1 MFAALF
7 VARVAFEYPD
17 DPLEPLYAL
26 PVVLVAIAF
35 GRGPGLLAGCVALAL
50 GIMQRRVNGLEVDA
64 WIVVS
69 RTATYVVLG
78 VVLGHYAGRGRRTR
92 RSLEESEDGYQALLE
107 RVPAIVYTAEYG
119 PEGAWSYVSP
129 GIESILGYSV
139 EEWIGRPEAWYQR
152 LHPEDREQA
161 LAAEERSGTT
171 GESLDSEYR
180 MIARDGRVMWFR
192 DQATVVHDE
201 QGRPVA
207 MQGVM
212 LDITSRKRAEDEL
225 ELRYAVQKRLAEA
238 ASLNEGLEGVLKTVA
253 ARFNWELGAFW
264 VVDDHEDVLRLTDLW
279 HGDGVDG
286 EAFERSS
293 RALRLARGEGLPGR
307 AWSSGDPIW
316 IEDVQKND
324 KFLRPDAAKACGLRG
339 AVAFPATAGNHVRG
353 VLEFFGR
360 EPRSADPEVL
370 ALLPAVSAQVA
381 NFVATQAALE
391 EHRGRFQAVLD
402 NAPATVY
409 AKDAQGRYLFV
420 NRRFEQVIGIPCD
433 EVVGQT
439 ARDLFGS
446 EVAQRLAANDAR
458 VFETDGQIEVEEV
471 VPLADGIHT
480 YLSVK
485 FPLRDGAGSAYA
497 VCGIST
503 DVTELKRVQ
512 QELDEREELERSNR
526 AKSAFLSRVSHEL
539 RTPLNAILGFGQ
551 VLEVDSLNDRQRNS
565 VDQIMKGGRHLL
577 ELVND
582 LLEISRIESGELG
595 VSLGVV
601 DLAEV
606 VHDIALL
613 VDPLAGEQGVSIMSR
628 ADPSLPYVL
637 ADEQRVKQ
645 VVLNLLSNA
654 IKYNRHGGGVDLHV
668 HVPRD
673 GRVAVRITDTGHGI
687 AEEDFERLF
696 SPFDRL
702 GAEQTSV
709 EGTGLGLALSKLMV
723 EAMEGRLDV
732 QSLPGVGSTFTVE
745 LPAAPPGSDP
755 GRAGESE
762 RKGKALAPSG
772 R

>member
-1 MFAALF
+1 MFAGLF
-7 VARVAFEYPD
+7 LSRVAFEYPT
-17 DPLEPLYAL
+17 DPLEPVYAL
-26 PVVLVAIAF
+26 PVVLLAISL
-35 GRGPGLLAGCVALAL
+35 GRGAGLAAGCVALAL
-50 GIMQRRVNGLEVDA
+50 GIMQRRANGLEVDA
-64 WIVVS
+64 WVVMS
-69 RTATYVVLG
+69 RTATYVLLG
-78 VVLGHYAGRGRRTR
+78 VMLGHYAGRGRRTR
-92 RSLEESEDGYQALLE
+92 RSLEEAEDGYQALLE

-129 GIESILGYSV
+129 RIESILGYSV
-139 EEWIGRPEAWYQR
+139 EEWVDRPEAWYQC

-161 LAAEERSGTT
+161 LGAEERSGIT
-171 GESLDSEYR
+171 GEPLDSEYR
-180 MIARDGRVMWFR
+180 MIARDGRVIWFR

-201 QGRPVA
+201 QGRPVV

-225 ELRYAVQKRLAEA
+225 ELRYVVQTRLAEA

-264 VVDDHEDVLRLTDLW
+264 VLDDHDDALRLTDMW
-279 HGDGVDG
+279 HAEGVDG
-286 EAFERSS
+286 ESFERSS
-293 RALRLARGEGLPGR
+293 RALRLGQGEGLPGQ
-307 AWSSGDPIW
+307 AWSSADPIW
-316 IEDVQKND
+316 VEDVLKYD
-324 KFLRPDAAKACGLRG
+324 KFKRVEAAEACGLRG
-339 AVAFPATAGNHVRG
+339 AVAFSATAGNQVRG
-353 VLEFFGR
+353 VLEFFSR
-360 EPRSADPEVL
+360 EPRRADPEVL

-402 NAPATVY
+402 NAPAVVY
-409 AKDAQGRYLFV
+409 AKDTQGRYLFV
-420 NRRFEQVIGIPCD
+420 NRRFEQVLGVPCE
-433 EVVGQT
+433 EVVGQM

-446 EVAQRLAANDAR
+446 EVAQKLSANDAR
-458 VFETDGQIEVEEV
+458 VFELDGQIEVEEI
-471 VPLADGIHT
+471 VPLADGDHT
-480 YLSVK
+480 FLSVK
-485 FPLRDGAGSAYA
+485 FPLRDATGSAYA

-512 QELDEREELERSNR
+512 QELDGREELARSNR

-551 VLEVDSLNDRQRNS
+551 VLEVESLNDRQRNS

-582 LLEISRIESGELG
+582 LLEVSRIESGEVG
-595 VSLGVV
+595 VSLGPV
-601 DLAEV
+601 DLAWV
-606 VHDIALL
+606 VQDIALL
-613 VDPLAGEQGVSIMSR
+613 MDPLAAEQGISIVSR
-628 ADPSLPYVL
+628 ADPGLPHVL

-668 HVPRD
+668 TMPRD
-673 GRVAVRITDTGHGI
+673 GHVAVRITDTGHGI
-687 AEEDFERLF
+687 AEKDLGRLF

-723 EAMEGRLDV
+723 EAMDGRLEV
-732 QSLPGVGSTFTVE
+732 SSVAGVGSTFIVE
-745 LPAAPPGSDP
+745 LPAATAASGPGQ
-755 GRAGESE
+755 GESD
-762 RKGKALAPSG
+762 RDGKALAQSG

>member
-1 MFAALF
+1 MFALLF
-7 VARVAFEYPD
+7 ASRVAFEYPD

-26 PVVLVAIAF
+26 PVVLLAISL
-35 GRGPGLLAGCVALAL
+35 GRGAGLVAGCVALGL
-50 GIMQRRVNGLEVDA
+50 GIMQRRVSGLEVDA
-64 WIVVS
+64 WVVIS
-69 RTATYVVLG
+69 RTAAYVLLG
-78 VVLGHYAGRGRRTR
+78 VMLGHYAGRGRRTR
-92 RSLEESEDGYQALLE
+92 RSLEESDDGYQALLE

-139 EEWIGRPEAWYQR
+139 EEWTDRPEAWYQC

-161 LAAEERSGTT
+161 LAAEERSGIT
-171 GESLDSEYR
+171 GEPLDSEYR

-201 QGRPVA
+201 HGRPVV

-225 ELRYAVQKRLAEA
+225 ELRYAVQTRLAEA
-238 ASLNEGLEGVLKTVA
+238 ASLNEGLDGVLKTVA

-264 VVDDHEDVLRLTDLW
+264 VVDDHDDVLRLTDMW
-279 HGDGVDG
+279 HAEGVDG
-286 EAFERSS
+286 EPFERSS
-293 RALRLARGEGLPGR
+293 RALRLGRGEGLPGH
-307 AWSSGDPIW
+307 AWSSGEPIW
-316 IEDVQKND
+316 IEDVLKYDN
-324 KFLRPDAAKACGLRG
+324 FARVEAAEACGLRG
-339 AVAFPATAGNHVRG
+339 AVAFSATAGNQVRG
-353 VLEFFGR
+353 VLEFFTR

-402 NAPATVY
+402 NAPAVVY

-420 NRRFEQVIGIPCD
+420 NRRFEQVIEIPCE

-439 ARDLFGS
+439 ARDVFGS
-446 EVAQRLAANDAR
+446 EVAQKLSANDAR
-458 VFETDGQIEVEEV
+458 VFESDGQIEVEEV
-471 VPLADGIHT
+471 VPLADGEHT
-480 YLSVK
+480 FLSVK
-485 FPLRDGAGSAYA
+485 FPLRDATGSAYA

-512 QELDEREELERSNR
+512 QELDGREELARSNR

-565 VDQIMKGGRHLL
+565 VDQILKGGRHLL

-595 VSLGVV
+595 VSLGLV

-606 VHDIALL
+606 VDDIALL
-613 VDPLAGEQGVSIMSR
+613 VDPLAAEQGVSIVSR
-628 ADPSLPYVL
+628 ADPSLPHVL

-668 HVPRD
+668 TVPRD
-673 GRVAVRITDTGHGI
+673 DRVAVRITDTGHGI
-687 AEEDFERLF
+687 AEEDLERLF

-723 EAMEGRLDV
+723 EAMDGQLTV
-732 QSLPGVGSTFTVE
+732 NSVPGVGSTFTVE
-745 LPAAPPGSDP
+745 LPAAKPASEASQ
-755 GRAGESE
+755 AGESD
-762 RKGKALAPSG
+762 RDGKALAQSG